1 MEVRVMSFFRGWWSS
16 GGGGGAPVALLLQ
29 IVDLGQW

>member
-16 GGGGGAPVALLLQ
+16 GGGGGALVALLLQ